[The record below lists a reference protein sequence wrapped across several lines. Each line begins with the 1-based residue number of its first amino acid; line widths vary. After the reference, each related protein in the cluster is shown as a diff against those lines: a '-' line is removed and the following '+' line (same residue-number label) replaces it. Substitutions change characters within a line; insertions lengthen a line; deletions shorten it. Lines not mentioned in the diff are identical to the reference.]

1 MEYKAYKDIQ
11 LSRLGMGNMRLPSK
25 GEGPN
30 APIDWEKA
38 HEIIDY
44 AMANGITYYDTAYV
58 YNSGES
64 ERCLGAAMKKY
75 PRDSFYLATKF
86 NIMANPD
93 YEAVFQ
99 EQLERLQ
106 TDRIDFYLMHCLMDG
121 NIDKYLESGAIEY
134 FLKQKELGRIR
145 YLGFSSHASVETLTR
160 FADHH
165 AWDFAQLQ
173 INYFD
178 WSYANTAKEYQVLAD
193 RSIPCVVMEPV
204 RGGRLASLTPDAEAL
219 LKKAHPDWSVASWAL
234 RFVRSL
240 PNVQVIL
247 SGMSTMDQIIDNVGT
262 FRDDTPFTEADRA
275 TLMEACALFHNQLQ
289 VPCTA
294 CRYCCDDCPMGI
306 NIPEFLKVYNDYK
319 VSGGM
324 ALGRASQV
332 ESKGTPED
340 CIGCGTCTGHCPQ
353 NIQIPDIMAEMA
365 EAIRKMPPR
374 RP

>member
-44 AMANGITYYDTAYV
+44 AMEHGITYYDTAYV
-58 YNSGES
+58 YNGGES
-64 ERCLGAAMKKY
+64 ERCLGAAVKKY

-121 NIDKYLESGAIEY
+121 NIDRYLESGAIEY

-145 YLGFSSHASVETLTR
+145 YLGFSSHAGVETLTR

-165 AWDFAQLQ
+165 PWDFAQLQ

-178 WSYANTAKEYQVLAD
+178 WSYANTAREYQVLAD

-247 SGMSTMDQIIDNVGT
+247 SGMSTMDQITDNVGT
-262 FRDDTPFTEADRA
+262 FNDDTPFTEADRA
-275 TLMEACALFHNQLQ
+275 TLMEACELFHNQLQ

-324 ALGRASQV
+324 ALGRAAQV

-353 NIQIPDIMAEMA
+353 NIRIPEIMAEMA
-365 EAIRKMPPR
+365 EAIRRMPPR
-374 RP
+374 P

>member
-134 FLKQKELGRIR
+134 FLKQKELGRI
-145 YLGFSSHASVETLTR
+145 
-160 FADHH
+160 
-165 AWDFAQLQ
+165 
-173 INYFD
+173 
-178 WSYANTAKEYQVLAD
+178 
-193 RSIPCVVMEPV
+193 
-204 RGGRLASLTPDAEAL
+204 
-219 LKKAHPDWSVASWAL
+219 
-234 RFVRSL
+234 
-240 PNVQVIL
+240 L
-247 SGMSTMDQIIDNVGT
+247 SGLLQPCQRGDPGPVCQSSRLGLCPAPDQ
-262 FRDDTPFTEADRA
+262 
-275 TLMEACALFHNQLQ
+275 LL
-289 VPCTA
+289 
-294 CRYCCDDCPMGI
+294 
-306 NIPEFLKVYNDYK
+306 
-319 VSGGM
+319 
-324 ALGRASQV
+324 
-332 ESKGTPED
+332 
-340 CIGCGTCTGHCPQ
+340 
-353 NIQIPDIMAEMA
+353 
-365 EAIRKMPPR
+365 
-374 RP
+374 